1 MRDLRARVAPD
12 QGICEENCGENWPDQ
27 RQQSPF
33 DHAPVKGGGL
43 RGQLVADYLGSASLR
58 KESKSPELYS
68 SAQRGAVVYVFLGRP
83 ADRGLGFAGKAQCC
97 WLQVAAAAATAVAA
111 SAISATGERSRDT
124 REGRPPRQRGIGHVS
139 AHLGSTSEE
148 PEGRFAETIQ
158 TALLILGVPVP
169 GRLSGGSASVRS
181 LERVCVCVCVYRVG
195 LPPSP
200 LFSRRVMHL
209 E

>member
-1 MRDLRARVAPD
+1 M
-12 QGICEENCGENWPDQ
+12 
-27 RQQSPF
+27 
-33 DHAPVKGGGL
+33 KGGGL
-43 RGQLVADYLGSASLR
+43 RGQLVADYLGSATLR
-58 KESKSPELYS
+58 KESKSPELHS

-83 ADRGLGFAGKAQCC
+83 ADRGLGFAGKAQRC
-97 WLQVAAAAATAVAA
+97 WLQVAAAAAAAAAVAA
-111 SAISATGERSRDT
+111 SAVSAAGERSRDT
-124 REGRPPRQRGIGHVS
+124 RAGRPPRQRGIGHVS
-139 AHLGSTSEE
+139 ARLGSTSEE

-158 TALLILGVPVP
+158 TALLILGVTVP

-181 LERVCVCVCVYRVG
+181 LESVCVCVCVYRVG

>member
-1 MRDLRARVAPD
+1 MSAPLPQPLRK
-12 QGICEENCGENWPDQ
+12 QENWPDQ
-27 RQQSPF
+27 RQQPPF

-43 RGQLVADYLGSASLR
+43 RGQLVTDYLDSASLR

-83 ADRGLGFAGKAQCC
+83 ADRGLGFAGKAQRC
-97 WLQVAAAAATAVAA
+97 WLQVAAAAAAVAA
-111 SAISATGERSRDT
+111 SAVSAVGERSRDT
-124 REGRPPRQRGIGHVS
+124 GAGRPPRQRGIGHVS

-169 GRLSGGSASVRS
+169 GRLSGGSASGRS